1 MRHDGYSGPPGPAAG
16 LGRGGRAGASPSRR
30 HASAP
35 GATSHQS
42 FPAPPPF
49 PGRHTSRSRA
59 TAVPRPPRQPLP
71 APRQRIPAATPAVPG
86 ATSRSR
92 CHQPFPVP
100 PAVPGATSRPRRHQR
115 FPGAAGGSRAPPAV
129 PGRHTSRSP
138 RHRCSLAATP
148 AVPRCR
154 QRFPSA
160 ASGSPAPPAVP
171 QRRQRFPCA
180 ASGSRCHQQFP
191 GATSGSRCHQ
201 QFPGAASGSPVPPA
215 VPRCRQRFPVP
226 RQPFPRHRHSR
237 RHASPSPRR
246 QRFPAPRQ
254 PRPAPGIAAPWCE
267 LSKLVV

>member
-115 FPGAAGGSRAPPAV
+115 FPGAAGGSPAPPAV
-129 PGRHTSRSP
+129 PERRQRFP
-138 RHRCSLAATP
+138 AATP
-148 AVPRCR
+148 AVPRATAVPWPPH
-154 QRFPSA
+154 QRFPGA

-171 QRRQRFPCA
+171 LRRQRF
-180 ASGSRCHQQFP
+180 
-191 GATSGSRCHQ
+191 
-201 QFPGAASGSPVPPA
+201 PVPPA

>member
-1 MRHDGYSGPPGPAAG
+1 MVIPDRPAPQPGWAEAAG
-16 LGRGGRAGASPSRR
+16 LAPAL
-30 HASAP
+30 P
-35 GATSHQS
+35 GATPALPAPPATSHS
-42 FPAPPPF
+42 LRHRRSPAATPAVPAPPPF
-49 PGRHTSRSRA
+49 PGRHASRSPRHA
-59 TAVPRPPRQPLP
+59 SGSRPPH
-71 APRQRIPAATPAVPG
+71 QRFPVPPAVPG

-92 CHQPFPVP
+92 CHQPSPAP
-100 PAVPGATSRPRRHQR
+100 PAVPRRRRR

-171 QRRQRFPCA
+171 GATSSSPVPPA
-180 ASGSRCHQQFP
+180 VP
-191 GATSGSRCHQ
+191 GATSS
-201 QFPGAASGSPVPPA
+201 SPVPPA